1 MNPSHDTASRPAS
14 RRQFL
19 AQSVGAATA
28 ALAVPDFV
36 RASALGLGEHVAPS
50 DRIVMASIGSGG
62 KGRHN
67 TGEFLKFPDVQ
78 FVAVCDVDTGHA
90 AEDKKQVDEHYQN
103 SDCRVYGDLRELLQR
118 EKLNAVHVSTPDH
131 WHALGS
137 IAALQAGCDVYC
149 EKPLANSVG
158 ESIAIRDAAQR
169 LNRIVQTGSH
179 ERSNEKVRFAAEI
192 ARSGR
197 LGKITSIDINMPC
210 RDEWHHKQV
219 LEFQGIPEPMPVPQ
233 ALNWDLWLGHTPLVP
248 YHERRAHFW
257 WRFIWAYGGG
267 EMSDRGAHILDIAQ
281 LALGQDDS
289 GPVRFEAK
297 GTRHPENLYDVFMDY
312 QFECTYANGVRLI
325 GANKEPRGLRIN
337 GSDGWLFVHVHGGE
351 LEASDPALLTA
362 KDLGVDLGRS
372 PGHHRNF
379 IDCVQSRQQPYAHA
393 GIGCRTATLCHL
405 NNIAMLVGRPLTWDP
420 QSEKIV
426 DDAEASKL
434 LLPTMRQPW
443 HL

>member
-1 MNPSHDTASRPAS
+1 MKPLQETAQGRAS

-19 AQSVGAATA
+19 TQALGATA
-28 ALAVPDFV
+28 AAVAIPDFV
-36 RASALGLGEHVAPS
+36 RASALGLSGHVPPS

-78 FVAVCDVDTGHA
+78 FVAVCDVDTQHA
-90 AEDKKQVDEHYQN
+90 AEDKKQVDMHYQN
-103 SDCRVYGDLRELLQR
+103 SDCRVYGDLRELLQK

-131 WHALGS
+131 WHALAS
-137 IAALQAGCDVYC
+137 IAAMQAGCDVYC
-149 EKPLANSVG
+149 EKPLANTVA
-158 ESIAIRDAAQR
+158 ESIAIRDAARKLQ
-169 LNRIVQTGSH
+169 RIVQTGSH
-179 ERSNEKVRFAAEI
+179 ERSNEKVRFAAEL

-197 LGKITSIDINMPC
+197 LGKIATVEVNMPC

-219 LEFQGIPEPMPVPQ
+219 LEFKGIPDPMPVPDQ
-233 ALNWDLWLGHTPLVP
+233 LNWDLWLGHTPLVP

-267 EMSDRGAHILDIAQ
+267 EMSDRGAHIIDIAQ

-289 GPVRFEAK
+289 GPVSFQAH
-297 GTRHPENLYDVFMDY
+297 GTRQPDNLYDVFMDY
-312 QFECTYANGVRLI
+312 QFECTYADGVRLV
-325 GANKEPRGLRIN
+325 GANKEPRGLKLI
-337 GSDGWLFVHVHGGE
+337 GSEGWVFVHVHGGE
-351 LEASDPALLTA
+351 LEASDPEILAA
-362 KDLGVDLGRS
+362 KDLSVDLGRS

-379 IDCVQSRQQPYAHA
+379 IDCVQSREQPLAHA

-405 NNIAMLVGRPLTWDP
+405 NNIAMLVGRPLQWDP
-420 QSEKIV
+420 QSEKISG
-426 DDAEASKL
+426 DPDASKL
-434 LLPTMRQPW
+434 LAPAMRQPW